1 MTAASTASTGSTAG
15 AGRMD
20 LEGRTFI
27 VTGANTGIGRAT
39 AVELARRGG
48 RVHLACRSEQRAKPV
63 LDDIAALGGPG
74 SAAFFALDLADLAAV
89 RKAATDYVERGE
101 PLHVL
106 VNNAG
111 VVAQRGLTV
120 DGFELTFAVNHLGPF
135 LFTTILV
142 PLMQQGAPAR
152 VVNVSS
158 ASHYQARVL
167 DFERVRR
174 RTSFT
179 GLREYAVSKLCNVLF
194 TQELARR
201 CEATG
206 VTAYAPHP
214 GTVSTDIWRRI
225 PRPVVQVL
233 RRSMRSPEEG
243 ARPSIHCATSPH
255 AAGESGLYY
264 HDDTAR
270 LPNALATP
278 QLAAELWERSEEW
291 VRA

>member
-1 MTAASTASTGSTAG
+1 MTAGG
-15 AGRMD
+15 AGGAD

-48 RVHLACRSEQRAKPV
+48 RVHLACRSEQKAQPV
-63 LDDIAALGGPG
+63 VDHINALSGPG
-74 SAAFFALDLADLAAV
+74 SAAFLALNLADLAAV
-89 RKAATDYVERGE
+89 RQAATEYLDRGE

-111 VVAQRGLTV
+111 MVAQRGLSV

-135 LFTTILV
+135 LFTTILL
-142 PLMQQGAPAR
+142 PLLEQSAPAR

-201 CEATG
+201 TEGSG
-206 VTAYAPHP
+206 VTAYSPHP
-214 GTVSTDIWRRI
+214 GVVATDIWRRI
-225 PRPVVQVL
+225 PSPLVKVL

-243 ARPSIHCATSPH
+243 ARPSLHCATS
-255 AAGESGLYY
+255 ALVAGESGLYY
-264 HDDTAR
+264 HDGTAR
-270 LPNALATP
+270 PANALATP
-278 QLAAELWERSEEW
+278 QLATELWERSEEW

>member
-1 MTAASTASTGSTAG
+1 MTASSSAAG
-15 AGRMD
+15 DGVMD

-48 RVHLACRSEQRAKPV
+48 RVHLACRSEQRAQPV
-63 LDDIAALGGPG
+63 LDHITALPGPG
-74 SAAFFALDLADLAAV
+74 SAAFLALDLADLAAV
-89 RKAATDYVERGE
+89 RRAAIDYVERGE

-111 VVAQRGLTV
+111 LVAQRGLSV

-135 LFTTILV
+135 LFMTTLL
-142 PLMQQGAPAR
+142 PLIEQSAPAR

-158 ASHYQARVL
+158 ASHYQARFL

-179 GLREYAVSKLCNVLF
+179 GLREYAASKLCNVLF

-201 CEATG
+201 AEGTG
-206 VTAYAPHP
+206 VTTYAPHP
-214 GTVSTDIWRRI
+214 GTVATDIWRRI
-225 PRPVVQVL
+225 PKPVVGVL

-243 ARPSIHCATSPH
+243 ARPSIHCATSPE

-264 HDDTAR
+264 HDDGAR
-270 LPNALATP
+270 RPNALATP
-278 QLAAELWERSEEW
+278 QLAAELWKRSEEW
-291 VRA
+291 VEA